1 MTGRESAAARAV
13 PGDAGITAVLGVDIG
28 GTKTAA
34 AVVLGGEVRY
44 PARVP
49 TPAGEGA
56 AAVLAAAL
64 DLAAGRLA
72 LARAS
77 GLDVVACG
85 VGSAGTIDEKGVVT
99 QATDALPGWR
109 GTDLATA
116 FATRLGLPVT
126 VLNDVHAW
134 ALGESRYGAAT
145 NARLALVLTIGTGIG
160 GALVQDGVPLRGR
173 TGMAGSL
180 GHTRAV
186 LPRRPQPRRH
196 EDTNPDDSPTTF
208 PATDGR
214 LCPCGRSGHLEAYA
228 SGPAILSAY
237 RARGGTAKDLQD
249 LGAVADPL
257 GREVISEA
265 AAILG
270 ATIASAA
277 TLLDPDVIVLGGGV
291 TGLGDVLMNPLVK
304 AVREEAPPGPG
315 SVLIRLSTLGPYG
328 AVLGAAHAAG
338 PG

>member
-1 MTGRESAAARAV
+1 
-13 PGDAGITAVLGVDIG
+13 
-28 GTKTAA
+28 
-34 AVVLGGEVRY
+34 
-44 PARVP
+44 
-49 TPAGEGA
+49 
-56 AAVLAAAL
+56 
-64 DLAAGRLA
+64 
-72 LARAS
+72 
-77 GLDVVACG
+77 
-85 VGSAGTIDEKGVVT
+85 
-99 QATDALPGWR
+99 
-109 GTDLATA
+109 
-116 FATRLGLPVT
+116 
-126 VLNDVHAW
+126 
-134 ALGESRYGAAT
+134 RYGAAT
-145 NARLALVLTIGTGIG
+145 DARLALVLTIGTGIG

-249 LGAVADPL
+249 LATTTNQRNAATTTDPRNPSTTTDQRDTATTTDRRDTATTADRRDTATATGRRDAVAIADRLGLGAVADPL
-257 GREVISEA
+257 GREVVGEA
-265 AAILG
+265 ARILG

-304 AVREEAPPGPG
+304 AVREEAPPSPG
-315 SVLIRLSTLGPYG
+315 SVPIRLSTLGPYG

-338 PG
+338 PR